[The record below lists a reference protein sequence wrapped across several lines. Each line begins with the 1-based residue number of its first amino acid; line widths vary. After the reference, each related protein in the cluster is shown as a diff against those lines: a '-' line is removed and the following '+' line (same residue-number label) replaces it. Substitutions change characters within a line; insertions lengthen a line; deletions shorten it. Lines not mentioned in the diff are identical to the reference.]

1 MKPASDAELKSEID
15 AIASRID
22 NIVRT
27 VNRHAPE
34 TAPPSETNDSGQP
47 DCSTEGDLKSVV

>member
-15 AIASRID
+15 SIVSRIE

-27 VNRHAPE
+27 VNRHAPGTATTAE
-34 TAPPSETNDSGQP
+34 TDDSVRADRPAAETEND
-47 DCSTEGDLKSVV
+47 

>member
-22 NIVRT
+22 TIVRT
-27 VNRHAPE
+27 VNRHAPA
-34 TAPPSETNDSGQP
+34 TAAPSDMDDSGRTDRP
-47 DCSTEGDLKSVV
+47 TEENETD